1 MGHGSTFTVMETRL
15 AGVRIIR
22 PRVFED
28 ARGYFLEC
36 YNQDKFAELGVTDHF
51 VQDNHSRSVKGVL
64 RGLHYQLRHPQAK
77 LCRVIEGK
85 VIDVV
90 VDIQHGSPDFGN
102 WISVELS
109 AENRHQLYVPK
120 GFAHGFLVL
129 SEFAQFLYKCSDFYD
144 PTDEAGVAWNDPD
157 LTITWGVDD
166 PVLSAKDKGY
176 KRLKEIP
183 PERLPRYERK

>member
-1 MGHGSTFTVMETRL
+1 MHGSTFSVMETRL

-28 ARGYFLEC
+28 SRGFFLES
-36 YNQDKFAELGVTDHF
+36 YNQDKFANLGVTDHF

-64 RGLHYQLRHPQAK
+64 RGLHYQLRNPQAK
-77 LCRVIEGK
+77 LCRVIEGR

-90 VDIQHGSPDFGN
+90 VDIRHGSPDFGK
-102 WISVELS
+102 WTSAELS

-129 SEFAQFLYKCSDFYD
+129 SESAQFLYKCSDFYD
-144 PTDEAGVAWNDPD
+144 PTDEAGVVWNDPD
-157 LTITWGVDD
+157 LNITWGADD
-166 PVLSAKDKGY
+166 PVLSSKDRWY

-183 PERLPRYERK
+183 PERLPQYEPK

>member
-28 ARGYFLEC
+28 SRGFFLES

-144 PTDEAGVAWNDPD
+144 PTDEAGVVWNDPD
-157 LTITWGVDD
+157 LNITWGVDD
-166 PVLSAKDKGY
+166 PVLSARDRGY

-183 PERLPRYERK
+183 PERLPRYEPK

>member
-1 MGHGSTFTVMETRL
+1 LGHGSTFTVTETRL

-28 ARGYFLEC
+28 SRGFFLES

-64 RGLHYQLRHPQAK
+64 RGLHYQLRHPQVK

-90 VDIQHGSPDFGN
+90 VDIQYGSPDFGN
-102 WISVELS
+102 WTSVELS

-157 LTITWGVDD
+157 LNITWGVDD
-166 PVLSAKDKGY
+166 PVLSARDRRY

-183 PERLPRYERK
+183 PERLPRYEPK

>member
-1 MGHGSTFTVMETRL
+1 METRL

-22 PRVFED
+22 PAVFED
-28 ARGYFLEC
+28 ARGFFLES

-90 VDIQHGSPDFGN
+90 VDIQHGSPDFGK

-109 AENRHQLYVPK
+109 AENRHQLYLPK

-157 LTITWGVDD
+157 LNITWGVDD
-166 PVLSAKDKGY
+166 PVLSAKDSGY

-183 PERLPRYERK
+183 PERLPRYEPK

>member
-1 MGHGSTFTVMETRL
+1 METRL
-15 AGVRIIR
+15 AGVQIIR

-28 ARGYFLEC
+28 ARGFFLES

-64 RGLHYQLRHPQAK
+64 RGLHYQLRHPQVK

-90 VDIQHGSPDFGN
+90 VDIQCGSPDFGN

-144 PTDEAGVAWNDPD
+144 PTDEAGVVWNDPD
-157 LTITWGVDD
+157 LNITWGVDD
-166 PVLSAKDKGY
+166 PVLSVKDREY
-176 KRLKEIP
+176 NRLKEIP
-183 PERLPRYERK
+183 PERLPRYEPK

>member
-22 PRVFED
+22 PKVFED
-28 ARGYFLEC
+28 ARGFFLES

-102 WISVELS
+102 WINVELS

-157 LTITWGVDD
+157 LNIVWGVDD
-166 PVLSAKDKGY
+166 PVLSAKDRGY

-183 PERLPRYERK
+183 PERLPRYEPK

>member
-1 MGHGSTFTVMETRL
+1 LGHGSTFEVTETRL

-22 PRVFED
+22 PEVFAD
-28 ARGYFLEC
+28 PRGFFMES
-36 YNQDKFAELGVTDHF
+36 YNQDKFAELGIMDRF
-51 VQDNHSRSVKGVL
+51 VQDNHSRSIKGVL

-85 VIDVV
+85 VMDVV

-129 SEFAQFLYKCSDFYD
+129 SEVAQFLYKCSGFYD
-144 PTDEAGVAWNDPD
+144 STDEAGIVWNDPD
-157 LTITWGVDD
+157 LNITWGMDH
-166 PVLSAKDKGY
+166 PVLSAKDREY
-176 KRLKEIP
+176 QRLKEIP
-183 PERLPRYERK
+183 LERLPRYEPK